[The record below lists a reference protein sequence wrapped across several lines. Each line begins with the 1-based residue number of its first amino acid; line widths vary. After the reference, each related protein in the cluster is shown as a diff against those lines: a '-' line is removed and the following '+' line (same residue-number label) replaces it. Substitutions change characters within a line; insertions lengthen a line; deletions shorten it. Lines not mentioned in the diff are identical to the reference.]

1 MAKQKTRSEIAAEYS
16 TQIRDIRPGESEVQY
31 FRSLAKVAD
40 QRMVRL
46 ERLAMQ
52 DNYKGVLSYS
62 YQSAQYDIKAL
73 SGNPNATRFNIAL
86 KKNKDGTVNQ
96 AMLHAKINAVKRFL
110 EAPTSMKKTIT
121 QSYQKRADTIN
132 KKFGTNFT
140 WQQMGRFFE
149 SRAYNEMRGKHFA
162 SDMILK
168 AIGRI
173 QKTAKKKDIQ
183 AGVDQNIRISGDAV
197 VNEVASE
204 IQSAGFT
211 VKDFIGK

>member
-1 MAKQKTRSEIAAEYS
+1 MAKRKTRTEIAAEYG

-52 DNYKGVLSYS
+52 DNYKGVLSYA

-96 AMLHAKINAVKRFL
+96 AMLHAKINAVRRFL
-110 EAPTSMKKTIT
+110 EAPTSMKKTIL

-132 KKFGTNFT
+132 KQFGTNIS
-140 WQQMGRFFE
+140 WQQMGRLFE
-149 SRAYNEMRGKHFA
+149 SKAYETMRGKHYA
-162 SDMILK
+162 SDVILK
-168 AIGRI
+168 AIGKMQKKPKKQDI
-173 QKTAKKKDIQ
+173 QKGI
-183 AGVDQNIRISGDAV
+183 DQNVRVKEDAV
-197 VNEVASE
+197 VNEVMNKIAQE
-204 IQSAGFT
+204 GLT
-211 VKDFIGK
+211 LNDFIK